1 MAFDCG
7 TPLDAAKLQALE
19 TKLNSLEAAIPRIG
33 TSQVNITG
41 DVINK
46 TETIVKSQISGGV
59 SGKLTVGSKKYN
71 TVTINMNLES
81 KPLSVVATPIFDG
94 VLYNATYFIKQ
105 YDAKTC
111 LVRVYNGHTA
121 QQEMKFQWMAIC
133 GN

>member
-1 MAFDCG
+1 MAFDDG

-59 SGKLTVGSKKYN
+59 SGILRVSAKSYN
-71 TVTINMNLES
+71 TTTINMNLDS
-81 KPLSVVATPIFDG
+81 KPLSVVVTPIFDG
-94 VLYNATYFIKQ
+94 ILYNVTYFIKQ

-111 LVRVYNGHTA
+111 LVRVYNGHTVK
-121 QQEMKFQWMAIC
+121 QEMKFQWMAIC